1 MSKEIYIVIGLCVFA
16 FLIGLRIKKAFK
28 SQSKKKSKNKAE
40 PKKKELSPTQI
51 KLRRIFT
58 IAMLVFVFS
67 LLIFMIPALSRDIL
81 TANGVIDDNLIL
93 RIIIVGFAI
102 YILFMGYVKIRKSK

>member
-16 FLIGLRIKKAFK
+16 FLLGGRLKK
-28 SQSKKKSKNKAE
+28 SLKSKNKKQT
-40 PKKKELSPTQI
+40 KKRKELSSTQI

-58 IAMLVFVFS
+58 IAMLILVFG

-81 TANGVIDDNLIL
+81 TSNGNVTENLIL
-93 RIIIVGFAI
+93 RILIVGFSI
-102 YILFMGYVKIRKSK
+102 YILFMGYIKLKNSNK